1 MKWACL
7 VGGRGSNLAALLQA
21 GANIRLVLSHRAG
34 VGALDIAAAYRVPA
48 VVLEPDRFPSRE
60 AYDAAILEA
69 LRQHGIEALVLA
81 GFLRKLGPAV
91 VQAYRERAINVH
103 PSLLPAFPGLNAVR
117 QALRYGVRVTG
128 VSVHFVD
135 EGLDSGPLIAQEA
148 LYVHEDDTEET
159 LHARLQVLE
168 HRLLPA
174 AVAALDE
181 GRLVVE
187 GRRVRWVAP
196 SRTTD

>member
-21 GANIRLVLSHRAG
+21 GANIGLVLSHRAG
-34 VGALDIAAAYRVPA
+34 VGALDIAAGYGVPA
-48 VVLEPDRFPSRE
+48 VVLEPDPYPSRE
-60 AYDAAILEA
+60 AYDAAILA
-69 LRQHGIEALVLA
+69 TLRQHRIDALVLA
-81 GFLRKLGPAV
+81 GFLRKLGPVV

-117 QALRYGVRVTG
+117 QAIRYGVRVTG

-148 LYVHEDDTEET
+148 LAVHDDDTEET

-174 AVAALDE
+174 AVAALDQ

-187 GRRVRWVAP
+187 GRRVRWVIETP
-196 SRTTD
+196 NK